1 MVAGNQTQNASLKD
15 TFSFE
20 WYRSLGEKGRPAF
33 WASFGGWAFDGFDYQ
48 ILSLA
53 LSGIAATFALSGG
66 QTGLIATVSLVVSA
80 LGGVLAGLL
89 ADRIGRVRTLV
100 LAIAFYCGGTF
111 LSGLSPNYEALLF
124 FRALQG
130 LGFGGEWAAGALLVS
145 EMADPAQRG
154 RVLGWV
160 QSAWAPGWAGA
171 VVAFTVVFSL
181 LPQDVAW
188 RVLFW
193 IGIVP
198 ALFILYVLRKVDEPE
213 VYLKTRRAREARS
226 REAVE
231 SGATRS
237 PLVQIFRRD
246 LIGRTAAASL
256 LAIGAQGGYYSI
268 FTWLPS
274 YLEKARGLNAVG
286 TGSYLAT
293 VIIGSFLGYVISGYL
308 HDLIGRRKTFALY
321 AVLSAVLLVGYTRI
335 PEGANGLLVVLGL
348 PLGFFAS
355 GIYSGFGSYL
365 AELFPS
371 RARGAGQGFVY
382 NFGRAVGGFFPLV
395 IGILA
400 AKVGLAAIA
409 LGAVGYAACVIAL
422 LLLPETRGK
431 RFVPIN

>member
-1 MVAGNQTQNASLKD
+1 MASSRQTLSWRE
-15 TFSFE
+15 TFNFE

-53 LSGIAATFALSGG
+53 LPGIAATFALSGG

-89 ADRIGRVRTLV
+89 ADRIGRVHTLM

-111 LSGLSPNYEALLF
+111 LSGLSPNYDALLF
-124 FRALQG
+124 FRAVQG

-145 EMADPAQRG
+145 EMSNPEQRG

-171 VVAFTVVFSL
+171 VIAYTIVFSL
-181 LPQDVAW
+181 LPQGTAW

-193 IGIVP
+193 IGIIP
-198 ALFILYVLRKVDEPE
+198 ALFILYILRKVSEPD
-213 VYLKTRRAREARS
+213 VYLETKRARESRT

-237 PLVQIFRRD
+237 SLVQIFSRD
-246 LIGRTAAASL
+246 LIGRTAATSL

-274 YLEKARGLNAVG
+274 YLEKARNLSAVG

-293 VIIGSFLGYVISGYL
+293 VIIGSFLGYVLSGYL
-308 HDLIGRRKTFALY
+308 HDLLGRRRTFALY
-321 AVLSAVLLVGYTRI
+321 AILSAVLLIGYTQI
-335 PEGANGLLVVLGL
+335 PTGANGLLVILGL

-355 GIYSGFGSYL
+355 GIFSGFGSYL

-371 RARGAGQGFVY
+371 RARGAGQGFTY

-400 AKVGLAAIA
+400 STVGLAAIA
-409 LGAVGYAACVIAL
+409 LGAIGYVACLVAL

-431 RFVPIN
+431 EFVPIN